1 MKILVV
7 DDDTIQRMLLVD
19 LLQRFEKVDIV
30 EADSGDAAWKL
41 LQEGLCPVL
50 CCCDMRMPGMSG
62 MELLQHFKSRAMLAE
77 VPFVFITA
85 STDRNTIGDAIA
97 LGAANYILKPFDLTK
112 ARSSLEKIFRSIRE
126 RYCEEPAATK
136 KRFRAAPQ
144 KLLGYFAVLK
154 QQLADARMPVREQLS
169 NGEIANA
176 RHRLDSLQAGCKAMG
191 LWHAAMMIEHLHV
204 LEPDPVDRILAE
216 VEIIVDA
223 QMARTRS
230 EFGIHA
236 VAKPKPEAASAGEDL
251 ALAEA
256 AE

>member
-1 MKILVV
+1 MKVLVV

-50 CCCDMRMPGMSG
+50 CCCDMRMPGLSG
-62 MELLQHFKSRAMLAE
+62 MQLLQHFKSRAVLAE

-126 RYCEEPAATK
+126 RYCEEPAETK
-136 KRFRAAPQ
+136 RRFRGHRKDCWAILRHSSSNSLMPGCRCVSSYPTVKSPMRGTDSTACRPAARRWVYGMQ
-144 KLLGYFAVLK
+144 
-154 QQLADARMPVREQLS
+154 R
-169 NGEIANA
+169 
-176 RHRLDSLQAGCKAMG
+176 
-191 LWHAAMMIEHLHV
+191 
-204 LEPDPVDRILAE
+204 
-216 VEIIVDA
+216 
-223 QMARTRS
+223 
-230 EFGIHA
+230 
-236 VAKPKPEAASAGEDL
+236 
-251 ALAEA
+251 
-256 AE
+256 